1 MIQLSRI
8 LCPTDYSTASA
19 KAVRYAVEL
28 AKRVDAH
35 LRFLHIRE
43 KDGYALRGSD
53 DEASMPERFSQMLM
67 SEIKNGLQADVK
79 EAGGEPREVIIGQA
93 EQWGAD
99 LIVMGSHGRSRL
111 MRLMMGSV
119 AEAVFRSASVPVLLI
134 KQDSVDKTAS
144 E

>member
-8 LCPTDYSTASA
+8 LCPTDYSNASA

-35 LRFLHIRE
+35 VRFLHIRE
-43 KDGYALRGSD
+43 KDGYASGTTA
-53 DEASMPERFSQMLM
+53 DEASIPERFSQMLM

-79 EAGGEPREVIIGQA
+79 EAGGEPKEVIISQA
-93 EQWGAD
+93 ERWGAD
-99 LIVMGSHGRSRL
+99 LIVMGSHGRSGL

-119 AEAVFRSASVPVLLI
+119 AEAVYRSASIPVLLI
-134 KQDSVDKTAS
+134 KQDAIDKTAT

>member
-8 LCPTDYSTASA
+8 LCPTDYSDASD
-19 KAVRYAVEL
+19 KALRYAVEL
-28 AKRVDAH
+28 ARRVDAH
-35 LRFLHIRE
+35 VRFLHIRE
-43 KDGYALRGSD
+43 KDGYAPSASD
-53 DEASMPERFSQMLM
+53 DEASMPESFSQMLM

-79 EAGGEPREVIIGQA
+79 DTGGEPKEVIISQA

-99 LIVMGSHGRSRL
+99 LIVMGSHGRSGL

-119 AEAVFRSASVPVLLI
+119 AEAVYRSASIPVLLI
-134 KQDSVDKTAS
+134 KQDAIDKTAI